1 LLVTALLLPLA
12 AFCQQ
17 AAVPLK
23 PFEAVEAHMGTLFR
37 IKLYAAN
44 QQQAQGA
51 FRAAFDRIA
60 QLDDTLSDYKP
71 ESELSRLSTDAVGHP
86 DPVSAD
92 LFEVVASAQELARQ
106 TAGAFDITLGPV
118 IRLWRAARKTG
129 NVPTSAALDQAR
141 SRCGYHLLK
150 LNSASRTI
158 ELEKPG
164 MALDVGGI
172 AKGYAADEAL
182 AVLQSKGI
190 HSALVAASGDLTFSD
205 APPGR
210 PGWKIGL
217 DSFDKASAPFT
228 KILILKNAAISTS
241 GDTEQHLD
249 TNGKRYSHII
259 NPKTDMGLT
268 DPVTVSI
275 VAPRG
280 IVADS
285 VATAV
290 DVLGPEK
297 GMAFVNGRPDVAAL
311 IVIRTAKAPRV
322 LESERFRELPG
333 AAGTPN

>member
-1 LLVTALLLPLA
+1 
-12 AFCQQ
+12 
-17 AAVPLK
+17 
-23 PFEAVEAHMGTLFR
+23 MGTLFR
-37 IKLYAAN
+37 IKLYAAS
-44 QQQAQGA
+44 QQEAQNA

-60 QLDDTLSDYKP
+60 QLDDMLSDYKP
-71 ESELSRLSTDAVGHP
+71 ESELSRLSTTAVGHP
-86 DPVSAD
+86 ETVSAS
-92 LFEVVASAQELARQ
+92 LFEVVASAQDLARQ
-106 TAGAFDITLGPV
+106 TGGAFDITLGPV
-118 IRLWRAARKTG
+118 IRLWREARKTG
-129 NVPTSAALDQAR
+129 NIPEKAALDEAR
-141 SRCGYHLLK
+141 SHCGYQLLK
-150 LNSASRTI
+150 LDPSHRTI
-158 ELEKPG
+158 ELEKAG

-182 AVLQSKGI
+182 AVLKSKGI
-190 HSALVAASGDLTFSD
+190 RSALVAASGDLTFSD

-228 KILILKNAAISTS
+228 KILVLQNAAVSTS

-249 TNGKRYSHII
+249 THGKRYSHII

-285 VATAV
+285 LATAV

-297 GMAFVNGRPDVAAL
+297 GMAFVNARHDVAAL
-311 IVIRTAKAPRV
+311 IVVRTPNAPRV
-322 LESERFRELPG
+322 LESDRFRELPV
-333 AAGTPN
+333 APSH

>member
-1 LLVTALLLPLA
+1 
-12 AFCQQ
+12 
-17 AAVPLK
+17 
-23 PFEAVEAHMGTLFR
+23 MGTLFR
-37 IKLYAAN
+37 IKLYAAT
-44 QQQAQGA
+44 QQQAQDA

-71 ESELSRLSTDAVGHP
+71 ESELSRLSTNAVGHP
-86 DPVSAD
+86 EPVSANLFD
-92 LFEVVASAQELARQ
+92 LVASAQDLARQ
-106 TAGAFDITLGPV
+106 TGGAFDITLGPV

-129 NVPTSAALDQAR
+129 NIPAQAALDQAR
-141 SRCGYHLLK
+141 SRCGYQLLQ
-150 LNSASRTI
+150 LDPAHRTI
-158 ELEKPG
+158 ELKKNG

-190 HSALVAASGDLTFSD
+190 RSALVAASGDLTFSD

-217 DSFDKASAPFT
+217 DSFDRASAPFT
-228 KILILKNAAISTS
+228 KILILKNAAVSTS

-249 TNGKRYSHII
+249 THGKRYSHII

-275 VAPRG
+275 VARRG
-280 IVADS
+280 IIADS

-297 GMAFVNGRPDVAAL
+297 GMAFVNGRPDVSAL
-311 IVIRTAKAPRV
+311 IVIRTPKAPRV
-322 LESERFRELPG
+322 LESDRFRQLSSADPR
-333 AAGTPN
+333 